1 MDRVLEPEIMDGR
14 EEAAAYAGAD
24 FSDSNQ
30 SFVDRVV
37 ARFGDCL
44 AAVVDLGC
52 GPADVTVRLARAAGA
67 ARITAVDGSEEM
79 LVLARAAVRAAHLT
93 ERITLHLGRL
103 PDLALPEHSFDAVL
117 CKDML
122 HHLPDPQALWSEA
135 RRLGR
140 PGAAVYVMDLIRPS
154 SPLEAHEIVERVSG
168 REHPLLKQD
177 FYNSLCAAFTVEE
190 VRAQLR
196 VAGLPLAVERVSE
209 RHMAIEGLLPRDA
222 AATTRRRRAVTGRG

>member
-1 MDRVLEPEIMDGR
+1 MDRILEPEIMSGR
-14 EEAAAYAGAD
+14 DEAAAYARAD

-30 SFVDRVV
+30 SFVDRVI
-37 ARFGDCL
+37 ARAGGRL
-44 AAVVDLGC
+44 ARVVDLGC
-52 GPADVTVRLARAAGA
+52 GPADVPVRLARAAST

-79 LVLARAAVRAAHLT
+79 LALASEAVRAARLT

-103 PDLALPEHSFDAVL
+103 PGLPLPEHSFDAVL
-117 CKDML
+117 SKDML

-140 PGAAVYVMDLIRPS
+140 PGASVCAMDLIRPS
-154 SPLEAHEIVERVSG
+154 SPLEAREIVERVSG
-168 REHPLLKQD
+168 REHPLLKED

-196 VAGLPLAVERVSE
+196 AAGLSLAVEPLGS
-209 RHMAIEGLLPRDA
+209 RHMAIEGVL
-222 AATTRRRRAVTGRG
+222 T